1 MSQYEVYRAVANPQA
16 ALAIANETSPF
27 TIEVRFLDGLSE
39 KQKEAFRLA
48 ADRWTKA
55 IVGDLPNVQVDG
67 EVIDDIL
74 ILAQGTPI
82 DGPGKI
88 LGQAG
93 PTALRPANAGAAA
106 YLPAKGIMSFDT
118 ADLEQMER
126 DGTLND
132 VIAHEMG
139 HVLGFGTVWN
149 YKKLLKNAGKINPV
163 FTGKQAKKEY
173 ATLLG
178 VSRAREVPLENA
190 GGPGTR
196 DSHWRE
202 TLFGNE
208 LMSGY
213 VAAAG
218 NPLSRLTLASL
229 EDIGYK
235 VDMSVAEPYSL
246 PNLQHLAES
255 GMLGVRAFAMAQE
268 AGQVLPN
275 IPMVLPADSLSV

>member
-1 MSQYEVYRAVANPQA
+1 MSHYEVYRAVADTQA
-16 ALAIANETSPF
+16 ALALASTTSPF
-27 TIEVRFLDGLSE
+27 AIEVRFLGGLTE
-39 KQKEAFRLA
+39 AQKEAFRAA
-48 ADRWTKA
+48 ADRWTRA
-55 IVGDLPNVQVDG
+55 IVGDLPNVLVDG
-67 EVIDDIL
+67 EVIDDVL

-93 PTALRPANAGAAA
+93 PTALRPKTADAAA

-118 ADLEQMER
+118 ADLQQMEQS
-126 DGTLND
+126 GTLHD

-139 HVLGFGTVWN
+139 HVLGFGTIWTH
-149 YKKLLKNAGKINPV
+149 KKLLKNAGKINPV

-178 VSRAREVPLENA
+178 VNRAREVPLENA

-213 VAAAG
+213 VGAAG
-218 NPLSRLTLASL
+218 NPLSRLTVASL
-229 EDIGYK
+229 QDTGYQ
-235 VDMSVAEPYSL
+235 VDMTAAEPYSL

-255 GMLGVRAFAMAQE
+255 GILGARAQALAAE
-268 AGQVLPN
+268 AGLILPN
-275 IPMVLPADSLSV
+275 IPIVLPDDSLDV

>member
-1 MSQYEVYRAVANPQA
+1 
-16 ALAIANETSPF
+16 
-27 TIEVRFLDGLSE
+27 
-39 KQKEAFRLA
+39 
-48 ADRWTKA
+48 
-55 IVGDLPNVQVDG
+55 
-67 EVIDDIL
+67 L

-93 PTALRPANAGAAA
+93 PTALRPETAGAAA

-118 ADLEQMER
+118 ADLQQMEQS
-126 DGTLND
+126 GTLHD

-139 HVLGFGTVWN
+139 HVIGFGTIWT

-213 VAAAG
+213 VGAAG
-218 NPLSRLTLASL
+218 NPLSRLTVASL
-229 EDIGYK
+229 QDMGYQ
-235 VDMSVAEPYSL
+235 VDMAAAEPYSL

-255 GMLGVRAFAMAQE
+255 GLLGARAQALAAE
-268 AGQVLPN
+268 TGQILPN
-275 IPMVLPADSLSV
+275 IPIVLPDDSLDV